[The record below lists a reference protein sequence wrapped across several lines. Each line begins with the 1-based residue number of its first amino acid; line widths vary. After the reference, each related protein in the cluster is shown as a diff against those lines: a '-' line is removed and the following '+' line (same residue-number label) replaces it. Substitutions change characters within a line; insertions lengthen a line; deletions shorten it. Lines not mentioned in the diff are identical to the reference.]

1 MNVKEIEKKT
11 KELALKVIE
20 EVNIDGLFLVDTE
33 YVTENKENYLRVFI
47 DKPGGVTIDD
57 CVAVTHPMNEI
68 LDREEFISGQY
79 IFEVSSPGLTRPFK
93 RQEDFNR
100 NIGKKIQVK
109 LFAPMEN
116 TKLFIGK
123 LISFNDDSIVISVEG
138 REIEISRDKIALIHQ
153 AIEF

>member
-47 DKPGGVTIDD
+47 DKPGGVTIHD

>member
-1 MNVKEIEKKT
+1 MNAIEIEEKAKAFA
-11 KELALKVIE
+11 LAVIE
-20 EVNIDGLFLVDTE
+20 ELSIEGLFLVDVE

-57 CVAVTHPMNEI
+57 CVAVTNPMNEI
-68 LDREEFISGQY
+68 LDREEFISSQY

-93 RQEDFNR
+93 GDEDFER
-100 NIGKKIQVK
+100 NIGNKIEVK

-116 TKLFIGK
+116 TKLFTGELLSASK
-123 LISFNDDSIVISVEG
+123 DSIVINADG
-138 REIEISRDKIALIHQ
+138 KEIEISRDKIALVNK